1 MGGAGSSVLVGGAA
15 GGAPRFVLVGG
26 AEGGAEGGA
35 ARFVCWLRRDSS
47 GKGDTGSVGRV

>member
-1 MGGAGSSVLVGGAA
+1 MGGAGSSVLVGGA
-15 GGAPRFVLVGG
+15 GRFVLV
-26 AEGGAEGGA
+26 GGAEGGA